1 MLQLKFSS
9 LLAFLLL
16 ISACTSSPDYSPK
29 PRGHFRIDF
38 PEKAYEVIATGCPFS
53 FEIPSYSK
61 LLDDLSPGARPCWK
75 NLDFPAYNARL
86 HISYIP
92 ISAEAPLRQL
102 TEDARTFAFKHT
114 AKATAID
121 QAKINI
127 ANKDL
132 YGLTYYIRGNTA
144 SNLQFFVTD
153 SSKNYLRAALYFN
166 EKPNL
171 DSIQPVLEFIRA
183 DVEHIIGSFS
193 WK

>member
-1 MLQLKFSS
+1 MLQIKYLGY
-9 LLAFLLL
+9 LCLILLL
-16 ISACTSSPDYSPK
+16 NSCTNAGDYSPK
-29 PRGHFRIDF
+29 PRGHFKIDF
-38 PEKAYEVIATGCPFS
+38 PEKKYVTIASGCPFS
-53 FEIPSYSK
+53 FEIPTYST
-61 LLDDLSPGARPCWK
+61 LQDDRSPGAQPCWK
-75 NLDFPAYNARL
+75 NLDFPSYNARL

-92 ISAEAPLRQL
+92 ISPQASLMQL
-102 TEDARTFAFKHT
+102 SEDARTFAFKHT

-121 QAKINI
+121 QERIHMVDK
-127 ANKDL
+127 KV

-144 SNLQFFVTD
+144 SNLQFFVSD

-183 DVEHIIGSFS
+183 DVEHIISSFS